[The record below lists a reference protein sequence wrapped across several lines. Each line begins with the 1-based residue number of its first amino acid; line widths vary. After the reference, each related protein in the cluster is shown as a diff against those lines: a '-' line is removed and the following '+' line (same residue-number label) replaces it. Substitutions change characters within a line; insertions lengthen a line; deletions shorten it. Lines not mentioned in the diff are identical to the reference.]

1 MTSFFQFFVTLAKMV
16 SVLQNTYDQ
25 SDDTINQHLLS
36 INIVG
41 VSFNSYHAWNSFQW
55 VSTPKLLRVHVF
67 FQKNLHLWG

>member
-1 MTSFFQFFVTLAKMV
+1 MTSFFQFFMTLAKMV

-41 VSFNSYHAWNSFQW
+41 VSFNSYHAWKSFQW

-67 FQKNLHLWG
+67 FQKNLHLWS